1 MRIPVHSYTKL
12 LNYLFFT
19 LRCTVWVILVFK
31 ADSPTFICYDNVAIY
46 FFIAVQTFRWWRT
59 DGEERQSFSPHSAVK
74 CSVLDMLLHPLNQQV
89 QEDNRSNCPV
99 VYVSF
104 HLCPSSCLNLYL
116 CSSSA
121 RWCSVGQCIVCVST
135 WTPPSA
141 GISASS
147 CPPGPETSP
156 LHLLEFPESQHACEH
171 SAASQACT
179 HEFRLEGW
187 AELQHLCCSVWHF
200 YCTTCFHLSVRV
212 ARGGWVSLQIC
223 PSFQSGP
230 NCWAGRWTAGG
241 AAVVG
246 GF

>member
-1 MRIPVHSYTKL
+1 MYCMSHLSIQSWQSHFYL
-12 LNYLFFT
+12 LWQCCDLFFCCPDLQVMEDRWRGET
-19 LRCTVWVILVFK
+19 ILQSTFSSKMLSLGHV
-31 ADSPTFICYDNVAIY
+31 AASTQPTG
-46 FFIAVQTFRWWRT
+46 TR
-59 DGEERQSFSPHSAVK
+59 G
-74 CSVLDMLLHPLNQQV
+74 QQV
-89 QEDNRSNCPV
+89 QLSSCL
-99 VYVSF
+99 YVSV
-104 HLCPSSCLNLYL
+104 HLCPASCLNLYL

-121 RWCSVGQCIVCVST
+121 CWCSVGQCIVCVST